1 MARLA
6 KNKQKQKLNAK
17 NAFASAGI
25 AAIMRGSCKLNV
37 GVVGQMGCSATV
49 TLTLTEGNKDG
60 DYCRTIRKNH

>member
-37 GVVGQMGCSATV
+37 GVVSKWVAR
-49 TLTLTEGNKDG
+49 LL
-60 DYCRTIRKNH
+60 